1 MVETKKII
9 ASHWAATVAGFRIG
23 AITLLSLVSL
33 LALSDEAR
41 GALRTFEASFD
52 CLAGVAFIVLFGKF
66 RKTLPASLSLLS
78 FTFRTALFWL
88 FSSSV
93 LLLGQFGYLESSQ
106 DLATIGAE
114 VTRVIFFTLAI
125 FSVLRETRARGKK
138 IAIWTWAPV
147 VLIPFTFLVGILS
160 VASSSSLSLGLI
172 GLFSLLDLFSGIL
185 SVWIISV
192 SKI

>member
-1 MVETKKII
+1 MVETKKVI
-9 ASHWAATVAGFRIG
+9 ASHWAATVAGCRIG
-23 AITLLSLVSL
+23 AITLLSLVSF

-41 GALRTFEASFD
+41 GALRTFEAGFD
-52 CLAGVAFIVLFGKF
+52 CLAGVAFLVLFGKF
-66 RKTLPASLSLLS
+66 RKTLPASLGLLS

-88 FSSSV
+88 FSSAV

-125 FSVLRETRARGKK
+125 FSVLRETRVRGKK
-138 IAIWTWAPV
+138 IAIWTGAPV

-172 GLFSLLDLFSGIL
+172 GLLSLLDLFSGIL